1 MSDTSYMVYD
11 YPEPIERP
19 APLCG
24 FCPEELGD
32 KAFEVE
38 GNHICDECFKEW
50 LREQE
55 LEALARSMGIR
66 VINTEDLE
74 HE

>member
-1 MSDTSYMVYD
+1 MSDTAYMVYD
-11 YPEPIERP
+11 YPEPIHKP

-24 FCPEELGD
+24 HCTGELGE

-38 GNHICDECFKEW
+38 AEHICDECFKEW
-50 LREQE
+50 LKGQD
-55 LEALARSMGIR
+55 LEDIARDMGIR